1 MRPFILATLSV
12 LAVCSAAHAQTQAQ
26 LATIEVRADTTESV
40 SVSCADPES
49 VSRTDVQRVLSV
61 ADVDMTR
68 AIQKKFVAA
77 VSEACKAGVPQILV
91 KRDDHGNLTWKR
103 ME

>member
-1 MRPFILATLSV
+1 MRPFILVTFSV
-12 LAVCSAAHAQTQAQ
+12 LAICSAAHAQSQ
-26 LATIEVRADTTESV
+26 LPAIEVRADTTESV
-40 SVSCADPES
+40 SVPCANPDS
-49 VSRTDVQRVLSV
+49 VSRTDVQRVLSI

-91 KRDDHGNLTWKR
+91 KRDDRGNLTWKR